1 MFRLVPYP
9 VALVAVIAALA
20 LLDRLAL
27 RATDFGLLLTFACF
41 FVFAGNMARIPAV

>member
-1 MFRLVPYP
+1 MRQAGFLKREGK
-9 VALVAVIAALA
+9 A